1 MKKKSL
7 FKRLS
12 SVALAFLLSL
22 SALTQ
27 GITASAFSDKTK
39 PLSSGCQHGA
49 MISVAQVCQM
59 AMILKQGNTM
69 TLTSL
74 DTLHQK
80 CRISQHLITTTLTA
94 LTLISCIIA
103 EQFQSSR
110 HLMIT

>member
-27 GITASAFSDKTK
+27 GITASAF
-39 PLSSGCQHGA
+39 CQHGA
-49 MISVAQVCQM
+49 MISVVQVCQR

-69 TLTSL
+69 THTSQA
-74 DTLHQK
+74 TGQVPF
-80 CRISQHLITTTLTA
+80 RISQHLTEITHTVSTS
-94 LTLISCIIA
+94 ISSIQA
-103 EQFQSSR
+103 VQPLSSR
-110 HLMIT
+110 HYLIM